1 MTTGNP
7 AGRAG
12 LRATLAL
19 RPRGVP
25 AFIAVRTLLAAATL
39 VVISLVVFAA
49 TQLLP
54 GNAAKAKLG
63 KQATK
68 ASLRALEKQLGL
80 DRSGWSQYWH
90 FVGGLLRGHP
100 GNSLT
105 SGQPIMDDLGPRLG
119 NSAFLV
125 LIAAAISIPL
135 SLLVGSV
142 AALRRD
148 GVLDEVSTFVQRVLA
163 SIPEFVIGLTLV
175 ALFATSVFTW
185 FPAVS
190 IVPPGHAPWDDL
202 SGVWL
207 PVATLVLVVTPNIAL
222 IMRAA
227 MIEVLES
234 EYVEMAR
241 LTGVPEGR
249 IVWRHALPN
258 ALGPA
263 FQVIA
268 LNLAYL
274 AGGVIVVE
282 SVFQYSGVG
291 IAMRDAVL
299 NRDFPTAQVI
309 TMILTAVYVVTNLA
323 ADIATILVTPRLR
336 TRLQVVHT

>member
-1 MTTGNP
+1 MTPHSDSASLRMARRLSLRGM
-7 AGRAG
+7 AGFLLVRSV
-12 LRATLAL
+12 LAL
-19 RPRGVP
+19 
-25 AFIAVRTLLAAATL
+25 ATL
-39 VVISLVVFAA
+39 VVISVIVFAA

-54 GNAAKAKLG
+54 GNAARAKLG

-68 ASLRALEKQLGL
+68 ASVAALEKQLGL
-80 DRSGWSQYWH
+80 DQSPLAQYGH

-105 SGQPIMDDLGPRLG
+105 SGQPIMADLTPRLE

-135 SLLVGSV
+135 SLALGSL
-142 AALRRD
+142 AAVRRD
-148 GVLDEVSTFVQRVLA
+148 GILDEVSTFVQRVIA
-163 SIPEFVIGLTLV
+163 SIPEFVIGLALV
-175 ALFATSVFTW
+175 AIFATSVFKV

-190 IVPPGHAPWDDL
+190 IVPPGSAPWSNL
-202 SGVWL
+202 EGVWL
-207 PVATLVLVVTPNIAL
+207 PALTLVLVVTPNIAL

-234 EYVEMAR
+234 DYVEKAR
-241 LTGVPEGR
+241 LTGVPER
-249 IVWRHALPN
+249 QIVVRHAVPN

-282 SVFQYSGVG
+282 SVFSYTGVG
-291 IAMRDAVL
+291 VAMRDAVL

-309 TMILTAVYVVTNLA
+309 TMIITAVYVVTNLA

-336 TRLQVVHT
+336 TRMQ